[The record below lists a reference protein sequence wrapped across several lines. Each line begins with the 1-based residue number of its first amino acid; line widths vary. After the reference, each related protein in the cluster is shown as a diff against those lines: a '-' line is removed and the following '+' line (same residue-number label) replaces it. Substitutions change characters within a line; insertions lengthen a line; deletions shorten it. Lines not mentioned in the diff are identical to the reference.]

1 MRIPTLAISLALLA
15 GGCTHAQLERSTL
28 NQGTTLADLQYKQ
41 VLDNLAA
48 FVGNAAAL
56 PYFALTSTG
65 QTQVADQGEG
75 TFSLSWMEPFTNGQT
90 LGMTA
95 SRQLTESW
103 SLSSVLDADK
113 LARMRCAYQL
123 VVGVPDNE
131 CDKCM
136 HKLCEI
142 YGKDIMDPVFLACHF
157 PRGWFSVGCKK
168 DVPKCACCIGRHC
181 NTYVWVTPDGLDGLT
196 RFTLTILNLAAAS
209 PASSSVVTTYEP
221 PTGEPPDPKFGKA
234 SRIEVTSSVTLN
246 PCDPSAPAAPAVRRD
261 IPRPLS
267 ITVPP
272 PQGR

>member
-1 MRIPTLAISLALLA
+1 M
-15 GGCTHAQLERSTL
+15 
-28 NQGTTLADLQYKQ
+28 TLADLQYKQ

-48 FVGNAAAL
+48 FACNPAAL

-65 QTQVADQGEG
+65 QTQVADQGEIMPG
-75 TFSLSWMEPFTNGQT
+75 FSWMEGMGNGQT

-136 HKLCEI
+136 QKLCEV
-142 YGKDIMDPVFLACHF
+142 YGKDIMDPQFQACHF

-168 DVPKCACCIGRHC
+168 DVPQCACYVGCHC

-209 PASSSVVTTYEP
+209 PAASSVVTTYEP
-221 PTGEPPDPKFGKA
+221 PTKNPPDPQFGKA
-234 SRIEVTSSVTLN
+234 SKIEVTSSVTFN
-246 PCDPSAPAAPAVRRD
+246 PCGPSAAAGPAVHRD